1 MLTAKTKYIIK
12 NYPIELEWNY
22 TDVSGILIYSIN
34 KSKWKLLNYRITKK
48 TNGITIFQ
56 NTDYIEFKLLLWSW
70 FRLKK
75 LSEYSTSPRSIY
87 LVKPQSN
94 IQTFSLE
101 TKKFNFLSL
110 RKNPLL
116 FKHKIQSKKLNTPNL
131 TKFKINLNPFISYE

>member
-1 MLTAKTKYIIK
+1 MLTTKTKYIIK
-12 NYPIELEWNY
+12 NHPIELEWNY

-48 TNGITIFQ
+48 MNGIIIFQ
-56 NTDYIEFKLLLWSW
+56 NKDYIQFKLLLWSW

-116 FKHKIQSKKLNTPNL
+116 FKHKIQSKKLKTPNL